1 MTFLPTSA
9 SGCADGATSGAKGR
23 SPERNRSLQ
32 SSEQDAVQSPDKN
45 RETARHA
52 DKDKQGIKR
61 AESDMPRKRSV
72 RSTILLIGIQP
83 GAVRQRSSGHEVIAR
98 SKSEKK

>member
-1 MTFLPTSA
+1 
-9 SGCADGATSGAKGR
+9 
-23 SPERNRSLQ
+23 
-32 SSEQDAVQSPDKN
+32 
-45 RETARHA
+45 
-52 DKDKQGIKR
+52 
-61 AESDMPRKRSV
+61 MPRKRSV